1 MAGDKKMTRPRIHET
16 CFIDDEAVI
25 IGDVI
30 IAKKCSV
37 WPNAVV
43 RGDQNSIK
51 IDEGSNVQ
59 DCCVIHTSDE
69 HAVTIGKNVSIGHGA
84 IIHGAT
90 IDDDC
95 LIGMNAT
102 VLNEAHVGEGCI
114 IGANALVKNNIK
126 IPPNSLVVGI
136 PGKIVKQN
144 DTFKKRNQAN
154 AERYQ
159 KLAAYHKDSRY
170 PRYNKQ

>member
-1 MAGDKKMTRPRIHET
+1 MKKPQIHET
-16 CFIDDEAVI
+16 CLIDDTAVI

-59 DCCVIHTSDE
+59 DCCVIHTTDD

-84 IIHGAT
+84 VVHGAI

-102 VLNEAHVGEGCI
+102 VLNDAHVGRGCI
-114 IGANALVKNNIK
+114 IGANALVKNNMK

-144 DTFKKRNQAN
+144 NAFKNRNQAN

-159 KLAAYHKDSRY
+159 KLASYHKEAKYLRY
-170 PRYNKQ
+170 KK